1 MPLKARRLKTPDWW
15 YKREAKG
22 APVTRYA
29 LAPLAWIWEAV
40 TITRFL
46 TAKPYRSP
54 VCVISVGNATL
65 GGSGKTPI
73 ERELLRRLKKLG
85 HRASGLSR
93 GYGGSLS
100 GPVRVDPTVHSAAE
114 VGDEALMLARDYDMV
129 IARDRAEGLRL
140 IEGEGFEI
148 AIADDAHQNVKI
160 AKDIHL
166 LVVDGD
172 TTNDGWPFGD
182 GSVFPMGPMREPLAI
197 ALKRADIVVLWLPDE
212 KSVVDQKLLRLFGD
226 LPVFAARLI
235 PMPAGEPG
243 KVVAFAGIAK
253 PWKFRATLEGL
264 GYAVA
269 DFHAYADHEPLSE
282 ANLSALETQAQA
294 RDATLI
300 TTEKD
305 WVKLSPA
312 WREKIAFLPITARFD
327 DQAGFMRALMALT
340 PFAPETPSVN
350 DKSFIK

>member
-1 MPLKARRLKTPDWW
+1 MADDAGRLNQVFAETSFLYGSNAAYIEELHEKWANDPGSVSAEWKTFFDQLRDNAASVKA
-15 YKREAKG
+15 
-22 APVTRYA
+22 
-29 LAPLAWIWEAV
+29 
-40 TITRFL
+40 
-46 TAKPYRSP
+46 
-54 VCVISVGNATL
+54 
-65 GGSGKTPI
+65 
-73 ERELLRRLKKLG
+73 
-85 HRASGLSR
+85 
-93 GYGGSLS
+93 
-100 GPVRVDPTVHSAAE
+100 SAAE

-129 IARDRAEGLRL
+129 IARDRADGLRL

-235 PMPAGEPG
+235 PMPVGEPG

-282 ANLSALETQAQA
+282 ADLSALETQAQA

-327 DQAGFMRALMALT
+327 DQAGFMRALTARMPGT
-340 PFAPETPSVN
+340 QIGEN
-350 DKSFIK
+350 